1 MELDS
6 LLKDQK
12 EHQSRYDILLARD
25 RKAQEEFQSRKKM
38 FIFLGHL
45 KASMET
51 FESLGDGGEFIEE
64 ISRLENEYGILTE
77 TADRKGVKKRV
88 EAATT
93 RISQS
98 MLNHLKTLDVEEKYR
113 EIAPKFD
120 VEDLNISVLSTD
132 DNWHYL
138 AEVGSA
144 SNWVSFHLAL
154 FCSLQE
160 YFTEQNFSSVPSLVI
175 FDQPSQVYFPK
186 VRRGAEEQDIDPQYE
201 DEDVSAVKQMFR
213 TVANSI
219 KGKNGEW
226 QGIVLDH
233 ADSSIY
239 GEIEGVH
246 EVEEWRDGKKL
257 IPEEWYK

>member
-1 MELDS
+1 
-6 LLKDQK
+6 
-12 EHQSRYDILLARD
+12 
-25 RKAQEEFQSRKKM
+25 
-38 FIFLGHL
+38 
-45 KASMET
+45 MET
-51 FESLGDGGEFIEE
+51 FESLGDGGEFQEE
-64 ISRLENEYGILTE
+64 ISQLEQEQKPLTE
-77 TADRKGVKKRV
+77 IADRMGVQKRV
-88 EAATT
+88 DAATV

-98 MLNHLKTLDVEEKYR
+98 ILNHLKTLDVEKKYR
-113 EIAPKFD
+113 EIAPRFN

-160 YFTEQNFSSVPSLVI
+160 YFTEQNTSSVPSFVI

-186 VRRGAEEQDIDPQYE
+186 VKRGSEEHDSDRKYE
-201 DEDVSAVKQMFR
+201 DEDVQAVTQMFK

-219 KGKNGEW
+219 IAKNGAW
-226 QGIVLDH
+226 QGIILDH

-239 GEIEGVH
+239 GEIKGVY
-246 EVEEWRDGKKL
+246 EVEIWRGGKKL